1 MGPASHIKRFLPRS
15 LLGRSLLIIVSPL
28 ILLQVISTFI
38 FYDRHWDTV
47 TRRLVGSF
55 AGDIAAV
62 IRLLHENPEP
72 DGQAAVLELAHAN
85 LDMRLIVKPGEILP
99 NTGSPR
105 TAAASST
112 RASPIPSANGCGGPS

>member
-1 MGPASHIKRFLPRS
+1 MLGQSSLIKRFLPRS

-28 ILLQVISTFI
+28 ILLQVITTFI

-62 IRLLHENPEP
+62 IRLLNENPEP
-72 DGQAAVLELAHAN
+72 EGQAAVLELARAN
-85 LDMRLIVKPGEILP
+85 LDLRLILKPGEILP
-99 NTGSPR
+99 NTGADIADSEGR
-105 TAAASST
+105 L
-112 RASPIPSANGCGGPS
+112 G